1 MPLVGYVSVLIS
13 QQHVNFPYIITYTSQ
28 MMNDKILNCTSFF
41 AVNVKNQY
49 LVPKDGTPLS
59 GLIQDHIIAGV
70 QLSVRGSF
78 FAR

>member
-1 MPLVGYVSVLIS
+1 M
-13 QQHVNFPYIITYTSQ
+13 YTSH
-28 MMNDKILNCTSFF
+28 MLNDEFF
-41 AVNVKNQY
+41 ISVVFFVVNVKNQY

-70 QLSVRGSF
+70 HLSVRGRF